1 MSDRDHARELLE
13 MSRGD
18 LNALLGMLKPDDQA
32 TRDLFS
38 DEIFGFHAQ
47 QAVEKCLKAWL
58 ASRSIDYPKR
68 HDLMLLIQLLSDAG
82 EDVTGLSELVDLDS
96 FAVQYRYETLASDEE
111 ELDRG
116 GLLKEIQ
123 KLFGRVELLL
133 Q

>member
-1 MSDRDHARELLE
+1 MSDLDHARELLE

-32 TRDLFS
+32 TKDLFS

-58 ASRSIDYPKR
+58 ARRSIDYPKR

-82 EDVTGLSELVDLDS
+82 ENVTDLFELVDLDP
-96 FAVQYRYETLASDEE
+96 FAVQYRYESLASDDE
-111 ELDRG
+111 ELDRS
-116 GLLKEIQ
+116 GLLKQVQ
-123 KLFGRVELLL
+123 KLFNRVEILL

>member
-1 MSDRDHARELLE
+1 MSDLDHARELLE

-32 TRDLFS
+32 TKDLFS

-58 ASRSIDYPKR
+58 ARRSIDYPKR

-82 EDVTGLSELVDLDS
+82 ENVTDLFELVDLDS
-96 FAVQYRYETLASDEE
+96 FAVQYRYESLASDDE
-111 ELDRG
+111 ELDRS
-116 GLLKEIQ
+116 GLLKQVQ
-123 KLFGRVELLL
+123 KLFNRVEILL